1 MSKKKFCIVT
11 TIPSSLN
18 FFKGQLNY
26 ISNTFDVVAISSEKE
41 KLIEFGKRE
50 NVAVH
55 YIPMKRNISLLDD
68 CKSLFQF
75 ISYFKSER
83 PDIVHGNTPKGAF
96 LSMLAAKLT
105 GVPTRIYMCHGL
117 RYQGSQGGMK
127 VLLKLM
133 EKLACWCATEIL
145 CVSTGVKKVL
155 IIDGICQ
162 EHKLKVILNG
172 SANGIDTS
180 YYNREK
186 VSDLNTW
193 KTKLGISDN
202 DFVYCFVGRIV
213 KDKGINELVSAFDRL
228 QQDLKHIHLIVVGQQ
243 EKNLDPIS
251 KETEEKIKNNAHIH
265 MVGLQSDVRPFMGFS
280 NVFVLPSY
288 REGFGQVLVEACSLG
303 VPCITTDIT
312 GCNEIIQDGIN
323 GKIIP
328 PRNENALYKMMKWF
342 YDYRDDEVKIM
353 ASNARPMIA
362 ERYDRHKVWNA
373 LLNEYQTLLKM

>member
-1 MSKKKFCIVT
+1 MSKKNFCIVT
-11 TIPSSLN
+11 TIPGSLN

-68 CKSLFQF
+68 CKSLFQL
-75 ISYFKSER
+75 ISYFKRAR

-96 LSMLAAKLT
+96 LSMVAAKLT
-105 GVPTRIYMCHGL
+105 GIPIRIYMCHGL

-133 EKLACWCATEIL
+133 EKLACLCATEIL
-145 CVSTGVKKVL
+145 CVSAGVRKVL
-155 IIDGICQ
+155 VEDGICK

-172 SANGIDTS
+172 SANGIDTT

-186 VSDLNTW
+186 IQDLNIW
-193 KTKLGISDN
+193 KTKLGIN
-202 DFVYCFVGRIV
+202 DKNFVYCFVGRIV
-213 KDKGINELVSAFDRL
+213 KDKGVNELVNAFDRL
-228 QQDLKHIHLIVVGQQ
+228 QQDLEHVHLIIVGQQ
-243 EKNLDPIS
+243 EKLDPIS

-265 MVGLQSDVRPFMGFS
+265 MVGLQSDVRPFMAIS

-312 GCNEIIQDGIN
+312 GCNEIIQDGVN

-328 PRNENALYKMMKWF
+328 PRDENALYKMMKWF
-342 YDYRDDEVKIM
+342 YDYQDDEVKIL

-362 ERYDRHKVWNA
+362 ERYERHKVWNA
-373 LLNEYQTLLKM
+373 LLTEYQTLLKM

>member
-1 MSKKKFCIVT
+1 MSKKKFCIIT
-11 TIPSSLN
+11 TIPGSLK

-41 KLIEFGKRE
+41 KLIEFGKKE
-50 NVAVH
+50 DIAIH

-75 ISYFKSER
+75 INYFKR
-83 PDIVHGNTPKGAF
+83 DCPDIVHGNTPKGAF

-105 GVPTRIYMCHGL
+105 GISIRIYMCHGL

-133 EKLACWCATEIL
+133 EKLTCLCATRIL
-145 CVSTGVKKVL
+145 CVSAGVKKTL
-155 IIDGICQ
+155 IKDSICKQ
-162 EHKLKVILNG
+162 HKLNVVFNG

-186 VSDLNTW
+186 LPDLNIW
-193 KTKLGISDN
+193 KTKLGINDN
-202 DFVYCFVGRIV
+202 DFVYCYAGRIV
-213 KDKGINELVSAFDRL
+213 KDKGINELVNAFDRL
-228 QQDLKHIHLIVVGQQ
+228 QQILQEKIHLIIVGRL
-243 EKNLDPIS
+243 ENNLNPIS
-251 KETEEKIKNNAHIH
+251 KETEEKIKNNTHIH
-265 MVGLQSDVRPFMGFS
+265 MVGLKSDVRSFMAIS
-280 NVFVLPSY
+280 NVLVLPSY

-328 PRNENALYKMMKWF
+328 PRDENALYKMMKWF
-342 YDYRDDEVKIM
+342 YDYRDDKVKIM
-353 ASNARPMIA
+353 ASNARPTIVK
-362 ERYDRHKVWNA
+362 RYEQYKVWNA
-373 LLNEYQTLLKM
+373 LLSEYQSLFS

>member
-11 TIPSSLN
+11 TIPGSLN

-68 CKSLFQF
+68 CKSLFQL
-75 ISYFKSER
+75 ISYFKRAR

-96 LSMLAAKLT
+96 LSMVAAKLT
-105 GVPTRIYMCHGL
+105 GIPIRIYMCHGL

-133 EKLACWCATEIL
+133 EKLACLCATEIL
-145 CVSTGVKKVL
+145 CVSAGVRKVL
-155 IIDGICQ
+155 VEDGICK

-172 SANGIDTS
+172 SANGIDTT

-186 VSDLNTW
+186 IQDLNIW
-193 KTKLGISDN
+193 ETKLGIN
-202 DFVYCFVGRIV
+202 DKNFVYCFVGRIV
-213 KDKGINELVSAFDRL
+213 KDKGVNELVNAFDRL
-228 QQDLKHIHLIVVGQQ
+228 QQDLEHVHLIIVGQQ
-243 EKNLDPIS
+243 EKLDPIS
-251 KETEEKIKNNAHIH
+251 KETEEKIKKNAHIH
-265 MVGLQSDVRPFMGFS
+265 MVGLQSDVRPFMAIS

-312 GCNEIIQDGIN
+312 GCNEIIQDGVN

-328 PRNENALYKMMKWF
+328 PRDENALYKMMKWF
-342 YDYRDDEVKIM
+342 YDYQDDEVKIL

-362 ERYDRHKVWNA
+362 ERYERHKVWNA
-373 LLNEYQTLLKM
+373 LLTEYQTLLKM

>member
-11 TIPSSLN
+11 TIPGSLN

-55 YIPMKRNISLLDD
+55 HIPMKRNISLLDD
-68 CKSLFQF
+68 FKSLFQF
-75 ISYFKSER
+75 ISYFKRER
-83 PDIVHGNTPKGAF
+83 PNMVHGNTPKGAF

-105 GVPTRIYMCHGL
+105 GIPVRIYMCHGL

-133 EKLACWCATEIL
+133 EKLTCWCATEIL

-155 IIDGICQ
+155 IKDGICK
-162 EHKLKVILNG
+162 EHKLQVILNG
-172 SANGIDTS
+172 SANGIDIS

-186 VSDLNTW
+186 LSNLNTW
-193 KTKLGISDN
+193 KTKLGINNN

-213 KDKGINELVSAFDRL
+213 KDKGINELINAFDRL

-251 KETEEKIKNNAHIH
+251 KETEEKIKNNTHIH
-265 MVGLQSDVRPFMGFS
+265 MVGLQSDVRPFMAIS

-328 PRNENALYKMMKWF
+328 PRDENALYKMMKWF

-353 ASNARPMIA
+353 ASNARQMIA
-362 ERYDRHKVWNA
+362 ERYERHKVWNA
-373 LLNEYQTLLKM
+373 LLNEYQTLLKI